1 MQLVLHC
8 SIFDTSGCSGYDC
21 LWGSSNMIVAV
32 ASTNILQVVILYQMI
47 VSESVG
53 PFRACCWVENWFMC
67 AYLAGGKKVYFFLP
81 LVNFCH
87 CRGNN
92 LFLDNFKYLCFC
104 FLIGPESEESHLLF
118 FLSSRSCHGLPILL
132 FLVVPTSAS
141 VC

>member
-21 LWGSSNMIVAV
+21 LWGGSNMIVAV

-67 AYLAGGKKVYFFLP
+67 AYLAGGKKF
-81 LVNFCH
+81 
-87 CRGNN
+87 
-92 LFLDNFKYLCFC
+92 
-104 FLIGPESEESHLLF
+104 LF
-118 FLSSRSCHGLPILL
+118 FFPL
-132 FLVVPTSAS
+132 FIS
-141 VC
+141 VIAEGTTFF